1 MNRKRRQNYIFNKL
15 LITIYNY
22 NRKRFPI
29 TTSNY
34 RDITTLIDNLFFY
47 DSTFFLVS
55 DFLKLPYLF
64 SYHLLNKALKTN
76 ILYILMLGFLNIH
89 LISQTSFFIIL
100 SLQSLALFDIFLQIY
115 FFFRHFLFFKK

>member
-29 TTSNY
+29 TISNY